1 MGCDNEFDQLKFR
14 GGRLVEDEDTAAPE
28 SLEPESITPN
38 EESGYAL
45 EIKSGALEVNE
56 PLVDVF
62 EEHGEVLSFGSRA
75 KAEAFAGRLSTESGS
90 LRVQA
95 AAPNDPSNVDGY
107 LFADYDRSVRE
118 PASTDGKTWTFDVG
132 ANLYGALGEAVV
144 KSGAKPPAL
153 EYFIKQDL
161 NVDPDDLEFGLRIDV
176 ISGKPVSTDKG
187 GGSWMPDCCVVVR
200 DGWKGE
206 VLERYWCEI
215 KTGDA
220 SFERSQIDAMREL
233 AIEERV
239 LKIRVLIDDLP
250 DQYSVRIN
258 EARPRSE

>member
-1 MGCDNEFDQLKFR
+1 MGSDDEFDQLKFR
-14 GGRLVEDEDTAAPE
+14 DGRLVEGEPTAAPE

-62 EEHGEVLSFGSRA
+62 EEYGEVLSFGSRA

-95 AAPNDPSNVDGY
+95 AAPNDPSTVDGY
-107 LFADYDRSVRE
+107 LLADYDRSVRE

-153 EYFIKQDL
+153 EYFVKQDL
-161 NVDPDDLEFGLRIDV
+161 DVDSDDMEFGLRIDV
-176 ISGKPVSTDKG
+176 TSGGSVSTRG
-187 GGSWMPDCCVVVR
+187 SGSWIPDCCVVAR
-200 DGWKGE
+200 DGWNGE

-233 AIEERV
+233 ATEERV
-239 LKIRVLIDDLP
+239 LKIRILIDDLP
-250 DQYSVRIN
+250 NQYSVRIY
-258 EARPRSE
+258 EVVPREE